1 MLIELLTYRFGAL
14 DDRLRNR
21 LRQLNS
27 GQLAAMPL
35 VVFDARSL
43 DEITSYLDSFAAE

>member
-14 DDRLRNR
+14 DDHLRDR
-21 LRQLNS
+21 LRQLS
-27 GQLAAMPL
+27 IAQLAAMPL

-43 DEITSYLDSFAAE
+43 DEVTDYLDAHSSA